1 MTHVNQVKNNNV
13 QIKLRTRIKR
23 QIKSQRIRI
32 TFHDIIGFGIISKIS
47 VKLRDNDF
55 TITNSTADISL
66 ENFRDFEGLFLMAAS
81 KVIAIDKNMFKVGIK
96 VTNTASINVML
107 LSLVEYLE
115 RSLGNDL
122 RNRK

>member
-1 MTHVNQVKNNNV
+1 MIRLNQVNNNNV

>member
-115 RSLGNDL
+115 RSFGNDL